1 MTNYP
6 TQGNMTYS
14 AQATAPSATS
24 SLRSPD
30 NLILAFLPPDESNR
44 LQTHSQT
51 VHLDQG
57 QVLYEPNAPVDQVYF
72 LDQGM
77 ISVVSTMRNGDTIEV
92 GTIGIEGMAGMS
104 LLLGVEAMPYRHFVQ
119 VAGRARRMSAASL
132 AAELKENLTLRTI
145 LYRYHAAFNTQVM
158 QGMACN
164 GLHSVIQRCCRWLL
178 TTQDRVGSHELNIT
192 HEFLAQMLGVRRAS
206 VTEVLR
212 PLQNGGL
219 IRASRGKV
227 VILDPKRLADESCE
241 CYGVIQREYHRL
253 LG

>member
-1 MTNYP
+1 MDRIVP
-6 TQGNMTYS
+6 K
-14 AQATAPSATS
+14 
-24 SLRSPD
+24 
-30 NLILAFLPPDESNR
+30 
-44 LQTHSQT
+44 LQT
-51 VHLDQG
+51 LELEQG
-57 QVLYEPNAPVDQVYF
+57 QIIYEARVPVDYVYF

-77 ISVVSTMRNGDTIEV
+77 ISVVSTMKNGDSIEV
-92 GTIGIEGMAGMS
+92 GTIGTEGMAGMS
-104 LLLGVEAMPYRHFVQ
+104 VILGVEAVPYRHTVQ

-132 AAELKENLTLRTI
+132 AEELNTNATLRTV
-145 LYRYHAAFNTQVM
+145 LNRYHAAFNTQVM

-178 TTQDRVGSHELNIT
+178 TTKDRLGSQELNIT

-212 PLQNGGL
+212 PLQNEGL

-227 VILDPKRLADESCE
+227 VILDSKRLADTSCE
-241 CYGVIQREYHRL
+241 CYGVIRSEYQRL